1 MRSFTDTDWYTDMG
15 KSVATVLWAVNRKQ
29 IQSAD
34 IRIRH
39 SANQI
44 GNCKKVIFMISSTPA
59 SWSVEQRNISTVQTA
74 KQSLNH

>member
-15 KSVATVLWAVNRKQ
+15 KSMATVLWAVNRKQ

-44 GNCKKVIFMISSTPA
+44 CNCKKVIFMISSTPA
-59 SWSVEQRNISTVQTA
+59 KLVSGA
-74 KQSLNH
+74 KKYFNSANS